1 MNLSEIDYIQ
11 VIVRIRGKYH
21 MVLLNES
28 TKRMLPELIAGMEGK
43 IRLLE
48 TEIPLEEISIEE
60 MKRISEM
67 SKHQVKEWIEET
79 SKEEIQKPW
88 KRLIMEL
95 KKLSKI

>member
-1 MNLSEIDYIQ
+1 MNLSEIDYVQ

-21 MVLLNES
+21 MVLLNEA

-48 TEIPLEEISIEE
+48 TELPFEEISIEE

-67 SKHQVKEWIEET
+67 SKLREKSELL
-79 SKEEIQKPW
+79 QK
-88 KRLIMEL
+88 M
-95 KKLSKI
+95 

>member
-21 MVLLNES
+21 LVLLNEA
-28 TKRMLPELIAGMEGK
+28 TKRMLPELIAGMEGR

-48 TEIPLEEISIEE
+48 TELPFEEISIEE

-67 SKHQVKEWIEET
+67 SRAGE
-79 SKEEIQKPW
+79 
-88 KRLIMEL
+88 
-95 KKLSKI
+95 KLSSCKK

>member
-21 MVLLNES
+21 MVLLNEA
-28 TKRMLPELIAGMEGK
+28 TNRMLPELIAGMEGK

-48 TEIPLEEISIEE
+48 TELPFEEISIEE

-67 SKHQVKEWIEET
+67 SKHQVKE
-79 SKEEIQKPW
+79 
-88 KRLIMEL
+88 
-95 KKLSKI
+95 